1 MPWVQCTYHDYIEK
15 TGEDSVSSRRKSKKE
30 RKKKKKEVNI
40 VLSCAILTYFHKKA
54 VHLEIISI
62 VEEDLGRY

>member
-30 RKKKKKEVNI
+30 KKKEVNI
-40 VLSCAILTYFHKKA
+40 VLSCAILTYFRKKA
-54 VHLEIISI
+54 VHLRIISI
-62 VEEDLGRY
+62 VEEDLVGY